1 MKKTLLLIFMFCA
14 FQSFSQ
20 DIIKLKNGEEIQA
33 KITVVKDDEI
43 QYKEWSYQDGPD
55 FVLSTKK
62 IEYVRFQNG
71 RELRFED
78 SDLTLGPPDNKAM
91 QRKNVIKF
99 SLLSPLF
106 GRSIFGY
113 EKVQR
118 FGLHWEGELGIIG
131 LGNENS
137 THRKKGLWI
146 AGGPKLLLR
155 KETYMRGERY
165 LHYLQGS
172 YVRPEITVEYHNG
185 EYPQSYYN
193 GSIYSSK
200 MYDYTLFTGG
210 VMMNLGK
217 QWFVGDVMTIELY
230 FGAGLVSTTIKYDK
244 PEEGVLSSYYRSFS
258 SESLINTTSGGIG
271 NGDISL
277 GLKGGFKIG
286 IAFAGKKKMNPQ
298 TSGAPVQ
305 AK

>member
-1 MKKTLLLIFMFCA
+1 MKKILLLFFVFCA

-20 DIIKLKNGEEIQA
+20 DIIKLKSGDEIQA
-33 KITVVKDDEI
+33 KITIVKDDEI
-43 QYKEWSYQDGPD
+43 QYKEWNYQEGPD

-78 SDLTLGPPDNKAM
+78 SELTLGPPDIRAM
-91 QRKNVIKF
+91 QRKKVIKF

-113 EKVQR
+113 EQVQR

-131 LGNENS
+131 LGNDYTN
-137 THRKKGLWI
+137 RKKKGLWI

-172 YVRPEITVEYHNG
+172 YARPEITLEYHNG
-185 EYPQSYYN
+185 EFPESYYN
-193 GSIYSSK
+193 GSSYTSK
-200 MYDYTLFTGG
+200 MYSYKLFTGG

-217 QWFVGDVMTIELY
+217 QWFVGDVMTIDLY
-230 FGAGLVSTTIKYDK
+230 FGAGLVSTSVKYDK
-244 PEEGVLSSYYRSFS
+244 PQEGVLSYYLRSFN
-258 SESLINTTSGGIG
+258 SESLLNTTSGGRG
-271 NGDISL
+271 NGDMSL
-277 GLKGGFKIG
+277 GLKAGFKIG
-286 IAFAGKKKMNPQ
+286 IAFAGKNKLTPKKSA
-298 TSGAPVQ
+298 TPVPT
-305 AK
+305 K